1 VGAALALAAAGAG
14 PGAARAAVLD
24 LGPPE
29 LTELLGTRSAVVQF
43 YAPWCDLC
51 TAYEAEFAKAADAFA
66 AAGSGVAFAR
76 INVDEHRDFSSSMKV
91 ENVPF
96 VAVMRRGR
104 WYTIRLGEV
113 VPKPLQRY
121 EGFLGAPPTI
131 EWANSQL
138 GTDVPFRAYVQELRS
153 GKEVAEAVADRSRH
167 VLVEFYASWCTHC
180 QAFDKFYHDV
190 GVKFV
195 DRDDVLVARV
205 DADVN
210 REVALAYNV
219 TGFPSF
225 QLWPRSFKKHGLV
238 FKGEK
243 KPQNLIEFVESPE
256 VYLVEAQVVD
266 ALESG
271 RLQPLEHCAG
281 GELSECAHRF
291 FHNASALA
299 TRRLWVEAFELLLQI
314 QHTPQLR
321 KTGIGSSPGMWNFL
335 DNVKFNIET
344 AAQNAPEPLPK
355 EPETF
360 AEAMEIL
367 SQMAQSEDVDL
378 SGPGERDEDWWGFE
392 DVTDETLRVDL
403 ANRFTK
409 RVQAVEECEASGSCP
424 AAQEIEDG
432 TIETE

>member
-1 VGAALALAAAGAG
+1 
-14 PGAARAAVLD
+14 VLE

-29 LTELLGTRSAVVQF
+29 LTELLGARSAVVQF

-66 AAGSGVAFAR
+66 VAGSDVAFAR
-76 INVDEHRDFSSSMKV
+76 VNVDEHRDFSSSMNIG
-91 ENVPF
+91 NVPF

-138 GTDVPFRAYVQELRS
+138 GTDVPFRAYVQELLS
-153 GKEVAEAVADRSRH
+153 GTEVAQAVADRSRH

-180 QAFDKFYHDV
+180 KAFEKFYHDV

-195 DRDDVLVARV
+195 DRDDVLIARV
-205 DADVN
+205 DADMH

-243 KPQNLIEFVESPE
+243 KPQNLVDFVESPE

-271 RLQPLEHCAG
+271 RLQPLEQCAD
-281 GELSECAHRF
+281 GELSECAHGI

-335 DNVKFNIET
+335 DNVKYNIET
-344 AAQNAPEPLPK
+344 AHVAPEPLPQ

-367 SQMAQSEDVDL
+367 SKMSQNEDVDVD
-378 SGPGERDEDWWGFE
+378 GPGEGGEDWWGFE
-392 DVTDETLRVDL
+392 DVTDETVRVDL
-403 ANRFTK
+403 ANRFAE
-409 RVQAVEECEASGSCP
+409 RVQAVEECEATGSCP
-424 AAQEIEDG
+424 ATREIEDE
-432 TIETE
+432 TIESE